1 MIGMVLIF
9 VLLTLVIALVYGAWS
24 SSSKEERSLVLKA
37 LGKGA
42 LFASI
47 AFAILFVIVNV
58 F

>member
-1 MIGMVLIF
+1 MLSMIIVF
-9 VLLTLVIALVYGAWS
+9 IALTVCVAFAYGAWS
-24 SSSKEERSLVLKA
+24 EIGKDERKFVLKA

-47 AFAILFVIVNV
+47 AFAILFVIVNL

>member
-1 MIGMVLIF
+1 MIHMVLIF
-9 VLLTLVIALVYGAWS
+9 VVLTIVIASLYTAWS
-24 SSSKEERSLVLKA
+24 YSNREERSLVLKA
-37 LGKGA
+37 LGKGT